1 MRYRGDFG
9 MTDAPIT
16 IIQPRSGSLR
26 RSLREIWEF
35 RELVRVLAVRNIK
48 VRYKQAVLGMAW
60 AGIQPFATMVIFSLF
75 FGKLA
80 GLDQKTGEVP
90 YPVFTFAGLVPW
102 TFFSVAMGLSANS
115 LIEAQNIITKVY
127 FPRIVLPMIPIV
139 SGLVDLAISLAIL
152 VGIMLWFGFIPGVTF
167 LAIIPLVLF
176 TSVTIFAF
184 GLWFSAL
191 NAHYRDLRYIVP
203 FGLQMAMFLSP
214 VVYPTGLIQDGTLR
228 MVYSLNPLVGIIEGF
243 RWAIIPGTP
252 FPGDALW
259 IAAATVLLV
268 LAGGLAFFP
277 RMERTFVDVV

>member
-1 MRYRGDFG
+1 
-9 MTDAPIT
+9 
-16 IIQPRSGSLR
+16 
-26 RSLREIWEF
+26 
-35 RELVRVLAVRNIK
+35 
-48 VRYKQAVLGMAW
+48 
-60 AGIQPFATMVIFSLF
+60 
-75 FGKLA
+75 
-80 GLDQKTGEVP
+80 
-90 YPVFTFAGLVPW
+90 
-102 TFFSVAMGLSANS
+102 
-115 LIEAQNIITKVY
+115 
-127 FPRIVLPMIPIV
+127 MIPIV
-139 SGLVDLAISLAIL
+139 SGLVDLAISLALL

>member
-1 MRYRGDFG
+1 